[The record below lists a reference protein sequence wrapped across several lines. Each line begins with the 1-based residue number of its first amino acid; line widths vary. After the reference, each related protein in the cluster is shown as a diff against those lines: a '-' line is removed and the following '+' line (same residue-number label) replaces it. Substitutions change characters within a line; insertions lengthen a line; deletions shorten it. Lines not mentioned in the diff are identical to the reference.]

1 VKIERDLM
9 ALIPAK
15 EWTLYSH
22 RVIQH
27 GREVCDARRPLC
39 AGCALREECPYP
51 GSAQAK
57 RAGSGRR
64 TGTPGRR
71 RRKA

>member
-9 ALIPAK
+9 ALLPPR

-27 GREVCDARRPLC
+27 GREVCDARRPQC
-39 AGCALREECPYP
+39 AGCALREECPFP

-57 RAGSGRR
+57 AASRGRVQSR
-64 TGTPGRR
+64 ERSA
-71 RRKA
+71 K